1 MYHVVD
7 EAPHHADLI
16 ESLLEVSFGPDRHQK
31 TVYRLRE
38 GILPVAG
45 LSLVAETEDGAF
57 RGTLRFWPV
66 QIKTASGNMEKILL
80 LGPIAVDG
88 GLRKT
93 GVGTLLMNEGLA
105 RAKTLGWDA
114 VLLVGDEPYYSR
126 FGFRRSLAEGLELPG
141 PVDVNRFL
149 GLELKDGVLN
159 GVSGMVEPAV
169 PAYGALGKAENGPDP
184 RP

>member
-1 MYHVVD
+1 MHVVN

-16 ESLLEVSFGPDRHQK
+16 EDLLEVAFGPDRHQK

-38 GILPVAG
+38 GVAAIPG
-45 LSLVAETEDGAF
+45 LSLVAETEDGEF

-66 QIKTASGNMEKILL
+66 HIRTATGKMEKILL
-80 LGPIAVDG
+80 LGPIAVES
-88 GLRKT
+88 GLRNT
-93 GVGTLLMNEGLA
+93 GVGTLLMTEGLA
-105 RAKTLGWDA
+105 RAKAMGWDA

-126 FGFRRSLAEGLELPG
+126 FGFKRSLAEGLQLPG

-159 GVSGMVEPAV
+159 SVSGMVEPAV
-169 PAYGALGKAENGPDP
+169 PAYGASV
-184 RP
+184 